1 MRITEE
7 DFKSEYILRAL
18 KEDENVKTF
27 SCGDEDLDDYI
38 LNESSVYTKAM
49 LSSTHVVINKH
60 THQVAAYFSLAND
73 KLSVNKFNSNSEFNR
88 FRKKR
93 FQHEKMLKSYPA
105 VKLCRLGIATTEKG
119 KGLGSFLLS
128 VVFGMFT
135 TQKNSGCRFVTVD
148 AYKTAV
154 PFYEKNGFDLLT
166 KKESRSDTLP
176 LYFDLASF

>member
-7 DFKSEYILRAL
+7 NFKSEYIIRTLG
-18 KEDENVKTF
+18 EDENVKTF
-27 SCGDEDLDDYI
+27 SCGDEDLDDFI
-38 LNESSVYTKAM
+38 LNESAAYTKAM
-49 LSSTHVVINKH
+49 ISATHVVINKH
-60 THQVAAYFSLAND
+60 TDQIVAYFSLAND
-73 KLSVNKFNSNSEFNR
+73 KLSVNEFNSNSEFNR

-105 VKLCRLGIATTEKG
+105 VKLCRLGIATSEKG
-119 KGLGSFLLS
+119 KGLGSLLLNML
-128 VVFGMFT
+128 FAMFCS
-135 TQKNSGCRFVTVD
+135 QKNSGCRFVTVD

-154 PFYEKNGFDLLT
+154 PFYEKNGFDLMT

>member
-1 MRITEE
+1 MRI
-7 DFKSEYILRAL
+7 I
-18 KEDENVKTF
+18 
-27 SCGDEDLDDYI
+27 
-38 LNESSVYTKAM
+38 
-49 LSSTHVVINKH
+49 
-60 THQVAAYFSLAND
+60 
-73 KLSVNKFNSNSEFNR
+73 
-88 FRKKR
+88 
-93 FQHEKMLKSYPA
+93 
-105 VKLCRLGIATTEKG
+105 EKG